1 MKKIDLHLI
10 VHEISSDI
18 TSFVLT
24 RLSWRMKVTGSY
36 QIQRTSIRPKSILC
50 IWKIGTQIWIITVG
64 YHFCLSVRIV
74 AEGGRCIYAW
84 GSRNK
89 GDKALSNSQGR
100 DCSRSSADMTMDR
113 ELTVEKGGCV
123 RRRAPGVGCRPQIF
137 PGTGCLTLHTLARKR
152 ANEAP
157 RGKNPTINRFAQ
169 EQDLGQIEGTFIEKS
184 EDGET
189 DDDDKGWLRT
199 KSKTPEMLS

>member
-10 VHEISSDI
+10 FHEISSDI

-24 RLSWRMKVTGSY
+24 RLSWRMKVTRSY

-50 IWKIGTQIWIITVG
+50 ICKIGTQVWIITVG

-74 AEGGRCIYAW
+74 AEGRRCIYAW
-84 GSRNK
+84 GSKNR
-89 GDKALSNSQGR
+89 GHKAPSNSQDR
-100 DCSRSSADMTMDR
+100 DCSRSSTDMTMDW

-123 RRRAPGVGCRPQIF
+123 RSWGGIPPGNLSRNRLP
-137 PGTGCLTLHTLARKR
+137 LTAHFGEEKR

-157 RGKNPTINRFAQ
+157 RGKVWQ
-169 EQDLGQIEGTFIEKS
+169 
-184 EDGET
+184 
-189 DDDDKGWLRT
+189 
-199 KSKTPEMLS
+199 